1 MTFEEKKKKL
11 DEIIKNMESGEL
23 PIDEMIGKFEEG
35 RKLVDECRRE
45 LDAISLKIEKVT
57 AGGEVEEMKFSG
69 DAPADGAAGVKD

>member
-11 DEIIKNMESGEL
+11 DDIIRKMESGDL
-23 PIDEMIGKFEEG
+23 PIDEMIAKFEEG

-57 AGGEVEEMKFSG
+57 AGGAVEEMKFEQE
-69 DAPADGAAGVKD
+69 PAAAAKGE